1 MAEPRK
7 PEPRKPEPRKNF
19 ALRLSPEL
27 HAALERWAS
36 DDLRSVN
43 AQIEY
48 LLTEAARKAG
58 RLRARGAPG
67 GSDSPPNAG
76 DVHGEVGDT

>member
-1 MAEPRK
+1 MSRPRW
-7 PEPRKPEPRKNF
+7 PAVAEPRKNF
-19 ALRLSPEL
+19 ALRLNPEL
-27 HAALERWAS
+27 HAALERWAA

-58 RLRARGAPG
+58 RLRARSAPG
-67 GSDSPPNAG
+67 RADILPAAP
-76 DVHGEVGDT
+76 DVHGEVSDS